1 MANREVYDLIE
12 KAKKDYEGENYE
24 MAIVSLDDA
33 LLLDPDVPEIYFW
46 RGKLATVDLNDET
59 VETAIAE
66 FTQAINLR
74 PDYWEAFFERGKV
87 HLYFNRLDEAE
98 EDFKKALEINPEFEE
113 GYSYLAQIELM
124 RGNDEKALQ
133 YLDKVS
139 TEKDYKY
146 YYNLGKVLYNAG
158 SYEAAIDAM
167 SKALAENKY
176 LVDGY
181 FTRAKAYEAI
191 EKYREALE
199 DLKAAVTLMPE
210 EKKFF
215 NTMAEVYF
223 KKAKQLAD
231 RGEIKKAADHFIE
244 GLKINYNLDIGK
256 EYERVFE
263 QAAQECMKEGDYRKA
278 IDYLEFAERV
288 IENEFTEGKID
299 YEEYYRK
306 KTDIERLTKEAV
318 KGLPLKER
326 IIKKLNDIYAK

>member
-1 MANREVYDLIE
+1 MANRQVYELIE
-12 KAKKDYEGENYE
+12 KAKKDFEGENYE
-24 MAIVSLDDA
+24 MAIVFLDDA
-33 LLLDPDVPEIYFW
+33 LTLDPDVPEIYFW

-74 PDYWEAFFERGKV
+74 PDYWEAYFERGKV
-87 HLYFNRLDEAE
+87 HLYFGRLDEAE

-113 GYSYLAQIELM
+113 AYSYLAQIELM

-139 TEKDYKY
+139 KEKDYKY

-158 SYEAAIDAM
+158 SYEAAVEAM
-167 SKALAENKY
+167 TKALEENKY

-181 FTRAKAYEAI
+181 YTRAKAYEAL
-191 EKYREALE
+191 EKYKEALE

-231 RGEIKKAADHFIE
+231 RGEKRKAADYFIE

-256 EYERVFE
+256 EYEKLFE
-263 QAAQECMKEGDYRKA
+263 EAAVEAMKEGDYKGA

-288 IENEFTEGKID
+288 IENQFTDRKLS

-306 KTDIERLTKEAV
+306 KADIESLTKEAI

-326 IIKKLNDIYAK
+326 ILKKLNDIYAK

>member
-1 MANREVYDLIE
+1 MANRQVYELIE
-12 KAKKDYEGENYE
+12 KAKKDFEGENYE
-24 MAIVSLDDA
+24 MAIVFLDDA
-33 LLLDPDVPEIYFW
+33 LTLDPDVPEIYFW
-46 RGKLATVDLNDET
+46 RGKLAAVDLNDET

-74 PDYWEAFFERGKV
+74 PDYWEAYFERGKV
-87 HLYFNRLDEAE
+87 HLYFGRLDEAE
-98 EDFKKALEINPEFEE
+98 EDFKKTLEINPNYEE
-113 GYSYLAQIELM
+113 AYSYLAQIELM

-139 TEKDYKY
+139 QEKDYKY
-146 YYNLGKVLYNAG
+146 YYNLGKILYNAG
-158 SYEAAIDAM
+158 NYQAAVDAM
-167 SKALAENKY
+167 SKALEENKY

-181 FTRAKAYEAI
+181 YTRAKAYEAL
-191 EKYREALE
+191 EKYKEALE

-231 RGEIKKAADHFIE
+231 RGEKRKAADYFIE

-256 EYERVFE
+256 EYEKVFE
-263 QAAQECMKEGDYRKA
+263 EAAVEAMKEKDYKGA
-278 IDYLEFAERV
+278 IAYLEFAERV
-288 IENEFTEGKID
+288 IENQFTERKLS

-306 KTDIERLTKEAV
+306 KADIQNLTKEAV

-326 IIKKLNDIYAK
+326 ILKKLNDIYAK